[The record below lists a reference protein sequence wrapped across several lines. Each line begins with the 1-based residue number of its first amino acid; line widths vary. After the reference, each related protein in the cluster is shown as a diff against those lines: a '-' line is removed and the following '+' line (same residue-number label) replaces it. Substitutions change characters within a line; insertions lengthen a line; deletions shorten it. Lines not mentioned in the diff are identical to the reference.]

1 MDEIYVDSAQIQN
14 VLNRQDIEVAGIKP
28 VCQATAMREGRKVVF
43 LSSLKS
49 EKLSII
55 KEMLSEAGD
64 EST

>member
-1 MDEIYVDSAQIQN
+1 

-28 VCQATAMREGRKVVF
+28 VFQATAMGKGRKVVF
-43 LSSLKS
+43 LSSSKS